1 MIRVLNLRK
10 TYQMGGV
17 AVPALRGVSLEI
29 AEGEFVA
36 IMGPS
41 GSGKST
47 LMHILGLLDVPN
59 SGTYEILGRNIS
71 GLSEDNL
78 AALRGRIIGFVFQQ
92 FNLLA
97 RTSSL
102 ENVSLPLLYS
112 PQKTDDNL
120 PKKILEDV
128 GLGERLDHKPNELS
142 GGQQQRVAIARA
154 LVNNPKILMADEP
167 TGHLDSK
174 SGKEI
179 MQLLRD
185 LNGRGI
191 TVILI
196 THDPNVAQ
204 NARRI
209 IRMEDGAVES
219 DELSNGNG
227 GEVAVRQITK
237 TASLT
242 LPSLAYSPLRFKEVS
257 EHFRQASRSLLANK
271 VRTGL
276 SMLGILIGVAAVIAM
291 LALGAGAKKSVEASL
306 ASMGS
311 NLLVLRPGSRRA
323 GGIAG
328 EAGSVT
334 RITMEDAEEAA
345 QTVPGIK
352 KTAPSVNGRG
362 QVVFGNKNWNTQIL
376 GTTPDYAAIRAATPV
391 AGRFFTQD
399 EQKSRMRVAVL
410 GMTVV
415 RELFG
420 EANPIGEFIKINR
433 VNFQAIGI
441 LPEKGATT
449 WRDQDD
455 VIVVPLST
463 AMKRLLG
470 KNYVDSVDI
479 EVASANQMQEA
490 QAATEELIIKRHRLP
505 PSQQDS
511 FQVRNMAEI
520 QEALTE
526 TSRTMSL
533 LLASIAAISLLVGG
547 IGIMNIMLVSVTER
561 TREIGLR
568 KAVGARRQDILAQFL
583 IEAMVVSVAGGAAG
597 IALGW
602 LITLGMSHFAGWTAS
617 VSTGAVLLAFIFSA
631 TTGVAFGLWPAKKAS
646 MLNPI
651 EALRYE

>member
-1 MIRVLNLRK
+1 
-10 TYQMGGV
+10 
-17 AVPALRGVSLEI
+17 
-29 AEGEFVA
+29 
-36 IMGPS
+36 
-41 GSGKST
+41 
-47 LMHILGLLDVPN
+47 
-59 SGTYEILGRNIS
+59 
-71 GLSEDNL
+71 
-78 AALRGRIIGFVFQQ
+78 
-92 FNLLA
+92 
-97 RTSSL
+97 
-102 ENVSLPLLYS
+102 
-112 PQKTDDNL
+112 
-120 PKKILEDV
+120 
-128 GLGERLDHKPNELS
+128 
-142 GGQQQRVAIARA
+142 
-154 LVNNPKILMADEP
+154 
-167 TGHLDSK
+167 